1 MRVPN
6 EIVTRV
12 CERLDVQDF
21 DWIAACIEVY
31 LDVVESPPRP
41 EPVAWAEATRFARR
55 TLPASGGYVCDERGI
70 IPPDVIR
77 TMGETDYNHEQAMN
91 ALASLLRSHEALRD
105 TPAPP
110 VVTEAMAKA
119 ALLSWAHHVN
129 ANNAT
134 GIEAMTHA
142 ITAALTPAPVVTVV
156 TEAPKFT
163 AYDESYG
170 NIKDGAWVPYR
181 VVREFDTEA
190 ERDAWVAYNPM
201 HRGRLQ
207 HAASERVSKSYT
219 LPDTVQAIVDAAAAY
234 EKEHG
239 RYQDYRLSLRD
250 NVFPVDKTE
259 RAIVVAYRKHA
270 ASEVR
275 G

>member
-1 MRVPN
+1 MRTVSKN
-6 EIVTRV
+6 TVTAV
-12 CERLDVQDF
+12 CVAADVQDF
-21 DWIAACIEVY
+21 DY
-31 LDVVESPPRP
+31 
-41 EPVAWAEATRFARR
+41 VATILNA
-55 TLPASGGYVCDERGI
+55 YVNLT
-70 IPPDVIR
+70 P
-77 TMGETDYNHEQAMN
+77 
-91 ALASLLRSHEALRD
+91 

-110 VVTEAMAKA
+110 VVTEA
-119 ALLSWAHHVN
+119 
-129 ANNAT
+129 
-134 GIEAMTHA
+134 
-142 ITAALTPAPVVTVV
+142 PR
-156 TEAPKFT
+156 FT